1 MMEHSVQKSEE
12 EAGVGAKAVNY
23 SVLGRAGGRTTVHM
37 STKF

>member
-1 MMEHSVQKSEE
+1 MMEHGGVQKSEE
-12 EAGVGAKAVNY
+12 EAGVGVNY